1 MTAVFPASRAARPFA
16 LALALAC
23 AAPTGAR
30 AEVALA
36 DTAAGVD
43 LNSYSDSSASVA
55 GGVSISAPM
64 FTTAL
69 TGSLAAWVLT
79 NRGAIS
85 GLFANGVVLPVAGS
99 GVINSGTITT
109 TSSGNAVV
117 LAGGG
122 SVSNEAGGTISAVNA
137 AISIGTTSAG
147 AGSVTNAGTI
157 TQTGTAGDLV
167 TLRFGG
173 KVTNLAGGTIT
184 ASNSSN
190 AVSVGQGA
198 SREVENWGTITNSYT
213 GGGYPAGVLMQGGA
227 STLTNHPGAL
237 ISGTLNGV
245 YTSSSAF
252 LTLVNDGTI
261 RSTGT
266 SASARAAELAGGGD
280 VTNSGTIA
288 SAAGDGLYL
297 GRAGTVVNTGTIS
310 GAVRAISFAGNYART
325 LTLGTGSVL
334 NGLVQGG
341 TGTDALVLQGTGSED
356 ISKFLSFETLAM
368 QGTDWTLTG
377 AGGLAISGSVTAG
390 RLSVEG
396 TLTLPQIEAAGGT
409 LAVSGTVA
417 GTVRAGAAGRV
428 EGAGTLGA
436 LAAGAGGTVSP
447 GSGTGTATL
456 TVTGPAGFAAGSVLQ
471 VDADAAGGSDL
482 LAVGGVAVLD
492 GGTVAVRAA
501 AGNYAPE
508 TDYVILSAGGGV
520 SGAFGDV
527 TSSLAFLTPTLSY
540 SDTEV
545 LLRLTRN
552 GLDFG
557 SVGGT
562 FNQRSAGAAVEA
574 AGAGNAVYD
583 AALML
588 DADAARA
595 AFDQV
600 SGEIHA
606 SLKTALIGD
615 SRLPRE
621 TALAR
626 LRGPGAAGVTGWGL
640 IYGSNGRRDGD
651 GNAAGFRQS
660 SAGIIG
666 GVEITLDSG
675 ARLGA
680 MAGAGRASLEISGR
694 ASSADTDTATL
705 AVYGGQSWGALS
717 LRGGLSLARHD
728 TDTLR
733 APSFDGYS
741 GRLAA
746 SYGGRTTQGFAE
758 LAYAFEAGGWQL
770 EPFVSL
776 AAIRLQSDGFSESG
790 GDGAL
795 SAAPASQSATVAT
808 LGLHYATSFDPGHKG
823 KKARL
828 SGLIGW
834 QQVSG
839 RGPEAALAFAG
850 DPAFA
855 VRGVPAGRGA
865 AVVEIGL
872 AVDLAP
878 QTVLTLS
885 YTGLHGEGGSDGR
898 LGLSVTAQF

>member
-1 MTAVFPASRAARPFA
+1 MTAFPAAGRLA
-16 LALALAC
+16 LPLALAC
-23 AAPTGAR
+23 APLSGLR
-30 AEVALA
+30 AEVVLT
-36 DTAAGVD
+36 DTSAGVD
-43 LNSYSDSSASVA
+43 LNGYSDTGASVA
-55 GGVSISAPM
+55 AGVTITAPM
-64 FTTAL
+64 LTTAL
-69 TGSLAAWVLT
+69 SGSLAAWAVT
-79 NRGAIS
+79 NRGTIG
-85 GLFANGVVLPVAGS
+85 GLFANAVSLSFAGS
-99 GVINSGTITT
+99 SVTNFGTIST

-122 SVSNEAGGTISAVNA
+122 SVSNETGGTISAVNA

-184 ASNSSN
+184 ASNGSN
-190 AVSVGQGA
+190 AVSVGQGT

-213 GGGYPAGVLMQGGA
+213 GGGFPAGVLMQGGA
-227 STLTNHPGAL
+227 STLTNHPGGL
-237 ISGTLNGV
+237 ISGTFNGV
-245 YTSSSAF
+245 YTSASAF

-261 RSTGT
+261 RSTGA
-266 SASARAAELAGGGD
+266 SASARGAELAGGGD
-280 VTNSGTIA
+280 VTNRGTIA
-288 SAAGDGLYL
+288 SASSDGLYL

-356 ISKFLSFETLAM
+356 ISKFLAFETLAM
-368 QGTDWTLTG
+368 QGTDWTLSG
-377 AGGLAISGSVTAG
+377 AGGLATGGTVTAG
-390 RLSVEG
+390 RLAVTG
-396 TLTLPQIEAAGGT
+396 TLTLPQLAVTGGT
-409 LAVSGTVA
+409 LTVTGTVA
-417 GTVRAGAAGRV
+417 GTVQATTAGQV
-428 EGAGTLGA
+428 EGTGTLAA
-436 LAAGAGGTVSP
+436 LEAGAGGTVAP
-447 GSGTGTATL
+447 GAGSGMATL
-456 TVTGPAGFAAGSVLQ
+456 SVSGNASFDGGSVFA
-471 VDADAAGGSDL
+471 VDVDAAGGSDL
-482 LAVGGVAVLD
+482 LAVGGSAVLG

-508 TDYVILSAGGGV
+508 TDYVVLSAGGGL

-540 SDTEV
+540 SSTEV

-606 SLKTALIGD
+606 SLKTALIDD

-621 TALAR
+621 TALDR
-626 LRGPGAAGVTGWGL
+626 LRGPWGEGVTGWGL
-640 IYGSNGRRDGD
+640 IYGSTASREDD
-651 GNAAGFRQS
+651 GNAAAFS
-660 SAGIIG
+660 HSTAGLIG
-666 GVEITLDSG
+666 GVETTLDSG
-675 ARLGA
+675 ARLGVL
-680 MAGAGRASLEISGR
+680 AGAGRASLDISGR
-694 ASSADTDTATL
+694 AASADTDTATL
-705 AVYGGQSWGALS
+705 AVYAGQSWGAWS
-717 LRGGLSLARHD
+717 LRGGLSYAHHD
-728 TDTLR
+728 IDTR
-733 APSFDGYS
+733 RSPAFDGYS
-741 GRLAA
+741 DRLTA
-746 SYGGRTTQGFAE
+746 SYGGQTTQAFAE
-758 LAYAFEAGGWQL
+758 LAYAIEAGDWRL

-776 AAIRLQSDGFSESG
+776 AAVRLRSDGFSEDG

-795 SAAPASQSATVAT
+795 QGASSAQVARVTT
-808 LGLHYATSFDPGHKG
+808 LGLHYATTFDLGRKG
-823 KKARL
+823 RKARL

-834 QQVSG
+834 QHVAAET
-839 RGPEAALAFAG
+839 PEAALAFAG

-855 VRGVPAGRGA
+855 VRGLPAGGDA
-865 AVVEIGL
+865 AVVGISL
-872 AVDLAP
+872 SVDLSP
-878 QTVLTLS
+878 RSVLSVS
-885 YTGLHGEGGSDGR
+885 YSGLHGEGGSDGR
-898 LGLSVTAQF
+898 LGIALTAQF

>member
-1 MTAVFPASRAARPFA
+1 MTAVFPASRVA
-16 LALALAC
+16 LPLALAC
-23 AAPTGAR
+23 AVATGAR
-30 AEVALA
+30 AEVVLT

-43 LNSYSDSSASVA
+43 LNGYSDGTASVA
-55 GGVSISAPM
+55 SGVSLSAPM
-64 FTTAL
+64 LTTAL
-69 TGSLAAWVLT
+69 SGSLAAWALT

-85 GLFANGVVLPVAGS
+85 SLFANGVALSVNGS
-99 GVINSGTITT
+99 SVTNFGTITT
-109 TSSGNAVV
+109 TNSGNAVV

-122 SVSNEAGGTISAVNA
+122 SVSNETGGTITAVNA

-147 AGSVTNAGTI
+147 VGSVTNAGTI

-190 AVSVGQGA
+190 AVSVGQGT

-213 GGGYPAGVLMQGGA
+213 GGGFPAGVLMQGGA
-227 STLTNHPGAL
+227 STLTNHLGAL
-237 ISGTLNGV
+237 ISGTFNGV
-245 YTSSSAF
+245 YTSASAF

-261 RSTGT
+261 RATGT
-266 SASARAAELAGGGD
+266 SASARGAELAGGGD

-288 SAAGDGLYL
+288 SAASDGLYL

-310 GAVRAISFAGNYART
+310 GAVRAINFAGNYART

-341 TGTDALVLQGTGSED
+341 TGTDALVLEGTGSED
-356 ISKFLSFETLAM
+356 ISKFLAFETLAM

-377 AGGLAISGSVTAG
+377 TGGVSVSGSVTAG

-396 TLTLPQIEAAGGT
+396 TLNLPQIEAAGGT

-428 EGAGTLGA
+428 EGSGTLAA
-436 LAAGAGGTVSP
+436 LEAATGGTVSP
-447 GSGTGTATL
+447 GSGTAQATL
-456 TVTGPAGFAAGSVLQ
+456 TVTGTAGFAAGSVLQ
-471 VDADAAGGSDL
+471 VDVDAAGGSDL
-482 LAVGGVAVLD
+482 LAVGGAAVLE
-492 GGTVAVRAA
+492 GGTVAVRAST
-501 AGNYAPE
+501 GHYAPE
-508 TDYVILSAGGGV
+508 TDYIILSAGGGV
-520 SGAFGDV
+520 SGAFGDA

-540 SDTEV
+540 SLTEV
-545 LLRLTRN
+545 RLRLTRN

-562 FNQRSAGAAVEA
+562 FNQRSAGSAVEA

-588 DADAARA
+588 EADAARA

-600 SGEIHA
+600 SGEVHA
-606 SLKTALIGD
+606 SLKTALLDD

-621 TALAR
+621 TALSR
-626 LRGPGAAGVTGWGL
+626 LRGAGAGGLTGWGL
-640 IYGSNGRRDGD
+640 IYGSSGSRDGD
-651 GNAAGFRQS
+651 GNAAGFRHS

-666 GVEITLDSG
+666 GVETTLDSG

-680 MAGAGRASLEISGR
+680 MAGVGRASLDIFGR

-705 AVYGGQSWGALS
+705 AIYGGQSWGALS

-728 TDTLR
+728 TQTLR
-733 APSFDGYS
+733 TPSFDGYS
-741 GRLAA
+741 DRLTA

-770 EPFVSL
+770 EPFVTL
-776 AAIRLQSDGFSESG
+776 AAIRVQSDGFRESG
-790 GDGAL
+790 GAGAL
-795 SAAPASQSATVAT
+795 SAAPAGQSATVAT
-808 LGLHYATSFDPGHKG
+808 LGLHYATSFDLGREG
-823 KKARL
+823 RKARL
-828 SGLIGW
+828 SGLVGW
-834 QQVSG
+834 QKVSG
-839 RGPEAALAFAG
+839 KGPEAALAFAG

-878 QTVLTLS
+878 QTVLNLS
-885 YTGLHGEGGSDGR
+885 YTGLHGAGGSDGR
-898 LGLSVTAQF
+898 LGLSVTARF